1 MKRPFKSLIVNK
13 DFEGSRVD
21 RFLKKQFPDIPQS
34 LFEKNLRKKNI
45 TVNNKKVK
53 SLFKLKIDDI
63 INIYIQLKKKTS
75 LRKKSFFSR
84 SDYIEL
90 RKNFI
95 FECDDY
101 CILNKPYGYAS
112 QDGSKVKKNV
122 IDILNINSKN
132 YYIVHRLDKETS
144 GLMLIAKNRFYAK
157 KFSEMFKLRDIKK
170 KYLVIVNGKIK
181 KNKGELLTS
190 DNLNGKKIISKLYFQ
205 VISKTNNFSYLEI
218 DLITGRKHQIR
229 KQFSDIGH
237 PVVGDIKYGDKK
249 NKNPLCLLSYEIELK
264 YNGKIKKYKAN
275 IPKNFKTY
283 LEKFF

>member
-1 MKRPFKSLIVNK
+1 MKRPFKSFIVNK

-170 KYLVIVNGKIK
+170 KYLVILNGKIK

>member
-1 MKRPFKSLIVNK
+1 MKRPFKSFIVNK

-181 KNKGELLTS
+181 ILVINGVDFMTSNKT
-190 DNLNGKKIISKLYFQ
+190 
-205 VISKTNNFSYLEI
+205 
-218 DLITGRKHQIR
+218 
-229 KQFSDIGH
+229 
-237 PVVGDIKYGDKK
+237 
-249 NKNPLCLLSYEIELK
+249 
-264 YNGKIKKYKAN
+264 
-275 IPKNFKTY
+275 
-283 LEKFF
+283 

>member
-1 MKRPFKSLIVNK
+1 MKKPLESFIINK
-13 DFEGSRVD
+13 DFEDSRVD
-21 RFLKKQFPDIPQS
+21 RFLKKQYPNTPQS

-53 SLFKLKIDDI
+53 NLFRLKINDI
-63 INIYIQLKKKTS
+63 VDIYIDFKIKTISKKKNFSTSDYDELKKS
-75 LRKKSFFSR
+75 
-84 SDYIEL
+84 
-90 RKNFI
+90 FI
-95 FECDDY
+95 FECEDY

-122 IDILNINSKN
+122 IDILNLNSKN
-132 YYIVHRLDKETS
+132 YHIVHRLDKETT

-157 KFSEMFKLRDIKK
+157 KFSEMFKLREIKK
-170 KYLVIVNGKIK
+170 KYLTIINGKIR
-181 KNKGELLTS
+181 KNKGELYS
-190 DNLNGKKIISKLYFQ
+190 KDSLNGKEVVSKLYFD
-205 VISKTNNFSYLEI
+205 VISKRNNFSYLEI

-237 PVVGDIKYGDKK
+237 PVVGDVKYGDNR
-249 NKNPLCLLSYEIELK
+249 NKNPLCLLSYEIEFEYK
-264 YNGKIKKYKAN
+264 NKVKKYKAK

>member
-1 MKRPFKSLIVNK
+1 MKRPFKSFIVNK

-122 IDILNINSKN
+122 IDILNIDSKN

-205 VISKTNNFSYLEI
+205 VISKRNNFSYLEI

-264 YNGKIKKYKAN
+264 FQKILKHIWKSF
-275 IPKNFKTY
+275 FK
-283 LEKFF
+283 F